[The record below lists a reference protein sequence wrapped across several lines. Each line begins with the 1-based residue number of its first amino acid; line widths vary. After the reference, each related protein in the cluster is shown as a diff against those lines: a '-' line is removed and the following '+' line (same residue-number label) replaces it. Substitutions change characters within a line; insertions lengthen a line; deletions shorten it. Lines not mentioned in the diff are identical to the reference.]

1 MVGWFWGQIV
11 DGRLRVHEVSRFSTS
26 FSDDGPYLSRSIDRI
41 DDEIRRGINAEATAT
56 RISSVAVDSWAVDYI
71 LLDARQQ
78 RVGGAISYRDKRT
91 EGMIERV
98 TAKIPR
104 CEIYRCTGIQ
114 FQPFI
119 TLYQL
124 AAMAVQEPNW
134 AERAEHLLMIP
145 DYLHFRFA
153 GVLSNEYTNATTT
166 QLLDLNGEW
175 DQEILKAAGLPRLW
189 MKPPVEA
196 GTILGEMQIGG
207 VAAHVVAPATHD
219 TASAVVGTPLE
230 SPDEI
235 FLSSGTWSLMG
246 IESAMPFATE
256 QARHWNFSNEGGF
269 GRHYRV
275 LKNIMGLWL
284 LQRVCKE
291 SQIVIDETLL
301 EAAAQVPRWRS
312 IVNPDDPRFLN
323 PPSMKNAIQDFCSE
337 TGQPIPESA
346 AEYTRCA
353 IESLALCY
361 RMVKQQLEDLSGKRL
376 KKIRIVG
383 GGSRNRLLN
392 QLCANCCESP
402 VSSGPIEASALGNL
416 CVQMIAIGEL
426 ASLEEARA
434 MIRSSFPPEEY
445 LPQEETPA
453 EVWTRFKQ
461 YTAVIPKEVVR

>member
-1 MVGWFWGQIV
+1 M
-11 DGRLRVHEVSRFSTS
+11 T
-26 FSDDGPYLSRSIDRI
+26 P
-41 DDEIRRGINAEATAT
+41 
-56 RISSVAVDSWAVDYI
+56 
-71 LLDARQQ
+71 
-78 RVGGAISYRDKRT
+78 
-91 EGMIERV
+91 
-98 TAKIPR
+98 P
-104 CEIYRCTGIQ
+104 
-114 FQPFI
+114 
-119 TLYQL
+119 
-124 AAMAVQEPNW
+124 
-134 AERAEHLLMIP
+134 
-145 DYLHFRFA
+145 
-153 GVLSNEYTNATTT
+153 
-166 QLLDLNGEW
+166 
-175 DQEILKAAGLPRLW
+175 LPLW
-189 MKPPVEA
+189 
-196 GTILGEMQIGG
+196 
-207 VAAHVVAPATHD
+207 
-219 TASAVVGTPLE
+219 GTPLE

-235 FLSSGTWSLMG
+235 FLSSGTWSLM
-246 IESAMPFATE
+246 ESRAPCPLRRE
-256 QARHWNFSNEGGF
+256 QARRWNFSNEGGF
-269 GRHYRV
+269 GRRYRV

-291 SQIVIDETLL
+291 FQIVIDETLL

-353 IESLALCY
+353 IESSRALLPHGEATA
-361 RMVKQQLEDLSGKRL
+361 RGSLREKAEE
-376 KKIRIVG
+376 IRIVG

-461 YTAVIPKEVVR
+461 YTAVIPKRWFDERCRAEGPGSLRVGPGTLRRNWS